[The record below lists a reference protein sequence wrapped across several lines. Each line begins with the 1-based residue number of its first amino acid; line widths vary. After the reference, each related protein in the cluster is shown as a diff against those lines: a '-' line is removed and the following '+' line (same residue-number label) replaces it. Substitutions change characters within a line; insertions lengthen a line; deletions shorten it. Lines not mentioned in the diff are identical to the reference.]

1 MDLEKMLKK
10 DVNRVTQYIM
20 KSKICNSGYL
30 DVVNDMIRNEHTYKE
45 IIDFLAAKGI
55 KVTPA
60 QVSRHKK
67 MLPYIEEVQPKDF
80 DKEMDVAIHEV
91 SKDRYLKRNE
101 LTNVELA
108 IETLQKTIQSS
119 QVMAVQTL
127 WGEVIPQMIENI
139 KSKIAEG
146 HRISF
151 KDSIEGLD
159 KIVKIAQLL
168 ENKPT
173 VIQQATVNGKTE
185 VKHEHSIESIGDGTA
200 ESVSN
205 YALEAILKVNDVL
218 AEYAKSRGEGDVN
231 PIN

>member
-1 MDLEKMLKK
+1 MDIEKELTRDTNKIAG
-10 DVNRVTQYIM
+10 YIA

-30 DVVNDMIRNEHTYKE
+30 EVVNNMILNKRTYKE
-45 IIDFLAAKGI
+45 IIDFLAGKGI
-55 KVTPA
+55 KVTPK
-60 QVSRHKK
+60 QISQHKK
-67 MLPYIEEVQPKDF
+67 YLPYLTEVDISDPMEVAMQEVRE
-80 DKEMDVAIHEV
+80 DKV
-91 SKDRYLKRNE
+91 YKRQE
-101 LTNVELA
+101 LNNVELA

-119 QVMAVQTL
+119 QVLAVQTL
-127 WGEVIPQMIENI
+127 WGEIIPQMIENI

-218 AEYAKSRGEGDVN
+218 AEYAKNRGEGDVN

>member
-1 MDLEKMLKK
+1 MDIEKELTRDTNKIAG
-10 DVNRVTQYIM
+10 YIA

-30 DVVNDMIRNEHTYKE
+30 EVVNNMILNKRTYKE
-45 IIDFLAAKGI
+45 IIDFLAGKGI
-55 KVTPA
+55 KVTPK
-60 QVSRHKK
+60 QISQHKK
-67 MLPYIEEVQPKDF
+67 YLPYLTEVDISDPMEVAMQEVRE
-80 DKEMDVAIHEV
+80 DKV
-91 SKDRYLKRNE
+91 YKRQE
-101 LTNVELA
+101 LNNVELA

-119 QVMAVQTL
+119 QVLAVQTL
-127 WGEVIPQMIENI
+127 WGEIIPQMIENI

-151 KDSIEGLD
+151 KDTIDGLD
-159 KIVKIAQLL
+159 KVVKIAQLL

-218 AEYAKSRGEGDVN
+218 AEYAKNRGEGDVN